1 MASAHRRVTRFLRR
15 ALIAGVLLAVLVLAA
30 AVTATALPAGNQAA
44 AAIAAAPTVYDGPG
58 PALPSSH
65 PQAVDPEAGVPA
77 DEQSVSTPPS
87 STTASADGSQSP
99 TDAEIRRELSQL
111 KHLAAGADLPVGA
124 VGRVLPDG
132 RGVAPQD
139 APQVVRDVI
148 RAGNVIAKTPYLWG
162 GGHGSWSASGYD
174 CSGSVSFALAGAGLL
189 DTPLTSGLLARW
201 GAAGPGR
208 WVTIYANG
216 GHVFMEVA
224 GLRFDTGGI
233 RGSGTRW
240 QTTGRSTA
248 GFVARHPEGL

>member
-1 MASAHRRVTRFLRR
+1 MATAHRSVTRFVRR
-15 ALIAGVLLAVLVLAA
+15 ALIAGVLLAVVVLAA
-30 AVTATALPAGNQAA
+30 AVTATALPAGTQAA
-44 AAIAAAPTVYDGPG
+44 AGVAAPTVYTDSG
-58 PALPSSH
+58 PALPSPH
-65 PQAVDPEAGVPA
+65 PQVVEPQVGVPA
-77 DEQSVSTPPS
+77 GEASVSTTS
-87 STTASADGSQSP
+87 TTTASAGDAQMP

-132 RGVAPQD
+132 SAVAPQA
-139 APQVVRDVI
+139 APQIVRDVI

-162 GGHGSWSASGYD
+162 GGHGSWSAAGYD

-189 DTPLTSGLLARW
+189 DAPLTSGLLARW
-201 GAAGPGR
+201 GAPGPGR
-208 WVTIYANG
+208 WITIYANG

-233 RGSGTRW
+233 HGTGTRW
-240 QTTGRSTA
+240 QVTGRSTS

>member
-1 MASAHRRVTRFLRR
+1 MASAHRSVTRFVRR
-15 ALIAGVLLAVLVLAA
+15 ALIAGVLLAVVVLAA
-30 AVTATALPAGNQAA
+30 AVTATALPSANQAA
-44 AAIAAAPTVYDGPG
+44 ASVAAAPMVQGDPG
-58 PALPSSH
+58 PPLGSPH
-65 PQAVDPEAGVPA
+65 PQAVEPEAGVPA
-77 DEQSVSTPPS
+77 GEQSASTPS
-87 STTASADGSQSP
+87 STTASANGSQSP

-139 APQVVRDVI
+139 APQIVRDVI

-162 GGHGSWSASGYD
+162 GGHGGWSASGYD

-189 DTPLTSGLLARW
+189 DSPLTSGLLARW
-201 GAAGPGR
+201 GAPGPGR
-208 WVTIYANG
+208 WITIYANG

-240 QTTGRSTA
+240 QATGRSTS

>member
-1 MASAHRRVTRFLRR
+1 MATAHRSVTRFVRR
-15 ALIAGVLLAVLVLAA
+15 ALIAGALLAVLVLAA
-30 AVTATALPAGNQAA
+30 AVTATALPAGDQAG
-44 AAIAAAPTVYDGPG
+44 AAIAAAPAPSSDAG
-58 PALPSSH
+58 PALPSAH
-65 PQAVDPEAGVPA
+65 PQAVEPEAGVPA
-77 DEQSVSTPPS
+77 GEQSVSTTPS
-87 STTASADGSQSP
+87 STASGAPSHSP

-111 KHLAAGADLPVGA
+111 KHLAAGADVPVGA

-132 RGVAPQD
+132 RGVAPQS
-139 APQVVRDVI
+139 APQIVRDVI

-189 DTPLTSGLLARW
+189 DSPLTSGLLARW
-201 GAAGPGR
+201 GAPGPGR
-208 WVTIYANG
+208 WITVYANG

-233 RGSGTRW
+233 SGSGTRW
-240 QTTGRSTA
+240 QATGRSTG

>member
-1 MASAHRRVTRFLRR
+1 MANANRRVTRFVRR
-15 ALIAGVLLAVLVLAA
+15 ALIAGVLLAVVVLAA
-30 AVTATALPAGNQAA
+30 AVTATALPGANQAA
-44 AAIAAAPTVYDGPG
+44 ASVAAAPIVDGDPG
-58 PALPSSH
+58 QALGTPH
-65 PQAVDPEAGVPA
+65 PQAVEPEAGVPA
-77 DEQSVSTPPS
+77 GEQSAGSPS
-87 STTASADGSQSP
+87 STTASATGSQSP

-139 APQVVRDVI
+139 APQIVRDVI

-162 GGHGSWSASGYD
+162 GGHGGWSASGYD

-201 GAAGPGR
+201 GAPGPGR
-208 WVTIYANG
+208 WITIYANG

-240 QTTGRSTA
+240 QTTGRSTS

>member
-1 MASAHRRVTRFLRR
+1 MSSAHRSVTRFVRR
-15 ALIAGVLLAVLVLAA
+15 ALIAGVLLAVVVLAA
-30 AVTATALPAGNQAA
+30 AVTATALPAGKQATA
-44 AAIAAAPTVYDGPG
+44 GVAPSAMVESQPE
-58 PALPSSH
+58 PALSNPH
-65 PQAVDPEAGVPA
+65 PQAVEPEAGVPA
-77 DEQSVSTPPS
+77 GDQPVASPS
-87 STTASADGSQSP
+87 STTASQSP
-99 TDAEIRRELSQL
+99 TDDEIRRELDQL
-111 KHLAAGADLPVGA
+111 KHLAASAQLPVGA
-124 VGRVLPDG
+124 TGRVLPDG
-132 RGVAPQD
+132 SAVAPKD
-139 APQVVRDVI
+139 APQIVRDVI

-189 DTPLTSGLLARW
+189 DSPLTSGLLARW

-224 GLRFDTGGI
+224 GLRFDTGAI

-240 QTTGRSTA
+240 QTTGRSTS